1 LLRARA
7 SGALRA
13 GGREHHEPGAAAP
26 ARRDRAAVAEVGLLS
41 ARRPR
46 AGRRDLPVRRRDQ
59 LPRDPDGQL
68 SGARERLLVAL
79 DSHAGARAGPR
90 DRPGAEPPESVAR
103 SPPPGPNSRIYLSG
117 L

>member
-1 LLRARA
+1 MI
-7 SGALRA
+7 
-13 GGREHHEPGAAAP
+13 
-26 ARRDRAAVAEVGLLS
+26 
-41 ARRPR
+41 RRPPRSTLFPYTTLFRSR

-103 SPPPGPNSRIYLSG
+103 SPPPPAPLSANISRVCLLDESLTLLGSG
-117 L
+117 LA